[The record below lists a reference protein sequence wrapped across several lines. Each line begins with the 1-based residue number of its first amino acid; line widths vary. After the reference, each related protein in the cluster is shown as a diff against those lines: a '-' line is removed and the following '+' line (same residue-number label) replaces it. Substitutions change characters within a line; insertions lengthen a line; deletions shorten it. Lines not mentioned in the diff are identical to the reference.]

1 MVEKRFLHRDHK
13 RIPEVVFDLNL
24 VSGWIEVRNDGK
36 IIFTIEFP
44 ESSRQ
49 LQRNGI
55 QNARIY
61 IGEGGADSLPA
72 IVPATAGPQH
82 AGLKP
87 DNMKRT

>member
-1 MVEKRFLHRDHK
+1 M
-13 RIPEVVFDLNL
+13 VFDLNL

-82 AGLKP
+82 AGLKQN
-87 DNMKRT
+87 NMKRT